1 MATQTTQ
8 DQPHVGPVARTGER
22 LREAVGTGG
31 SAAEA
36 IGGAAA
42 VVLAIIGLAGGLPT
56 AMMSVAT
63 IVLGGAILLDSAGI
77 TARYE
82 RLVRDTWGGEARVTK
97 AELGTGLSAESL
109 AGVAGI
115 VLGILALLGY
125 MPETLCAIALI
136 AFGGGLTLGS
146 LARHRFHATSVAHHG
161 AGASHTAMRALSEA
175 KSVEAGGDL
184 LIGAGA
190 VVLGILALLGVFPTT
205 LVLIGFLCV
214 GGVLML
220 SGRVLG
226 SKVFHFMHHH
236 PAE

>member
-8 DQPHVGPVARTGER
+8 DQPQLGHVSRPVER
-22 LREAVGTGG
+22 FREAVGTGG

-77 TARYE
+77 TARYD

-97 AELGTGLSAESL
+97 AEVGTGLSAESL

-115 VLGILALLGY
+115 VLGILSLLGY
-125 MPETLCAIALI
+125 VPPTLCAIALI
-136 AFGGGLTLGS
+136 AFGGGLTLSS
-146 LARHRFHATSVAHHG
+146 LARNRFHATSVAHYG
-161 AGASHTAMRALSEA
+161 AGASTTAMRALSEA
-175 KSVEAGGDL
+175 KNVEAGGDL

-190 VVLGILALLGVFPTT
+190 VVLGILALLGLYPTT
-205 LVLIGFLCV
+205 LVLIGFLGV
-214 GGVLML
+214 GGALML

-226 SKVFHFMHHH
+226 TKVFHFMHHH
-236 PAE
+236 PAQ